1 MRSLIPVL
9 SVILALIA
17 SGSIAYIAWDL
28 TSERRPEEPD
38 PTTDEESDTGPHDRE
53 QKQQWKD
60 SSKCDRDFTE
70 LFCMFAAYH
79 MHHFASQVIFT

>member
-38 PTTDEESDTGPHDRE
+38 PTTDEETDSGEDLKSD
-53 QKQQWKD
+53 
-60 SSKCDRDFTE
+60 S
-70 LFCMFAAYH
+70 
-79 MHHFASQVIFT
+79 